1 MTDAADLESDLLD
14 IASIDLRQ
22 LADLPKS
29 VLVTALRRVLAENDD
44 LPDQYAAFQ
53 NAI

>member
-1 MTDAADLESDLLD
+1 MADDADLESDLLD
-14 IASIDLRQ
+14 FADIDLRQ

-29 VLVTALRRVLAENDD
+29 VLVTALQRVLNGTND

-53 NAI
+53 NSV